1 MKIVISGLENQ
12 KEMTFMCEAEGK
24 SLLSILRAHGIY
36 VDAPCGGLGMCGR
49 CRVRYKKEAPAATE
63 KERKILTAEEL
74 AAGIRLACAVVPEQ
88 DCQIELAG
96 RERDE
101 IWVLTAGDEK
111 QPVDLEEKQQD
122 EACYGIAIDIGT
134 TTLALALID
143 LLSGE
148 EKVVVTGTNHQRAYG
163 ADVILR
169 ISAANEG
176 KLLELQ
182 KSIQFDLHSQI
193 QALLKK
199 ADIDP
204 ALVKKVVIVGNTT
217 MCHLLRGLSC
227 ETLGV
232 APFTPVDIG
241 MWKGRIGELFDAE
254 TVILP
259 GISAFVGADIVAG
272 IYGLSLHK
280 KKEATMLLDIGTN
293 GEMVI
298 GDETGFLVTSAAAGP
313 VFEGGN
319 ISCGVPGIAG
329 AVTHVTWDS
338 QRGASS
344 CETIGDQPPVGLCGT
359 GIIDAVSEL
368 VRHSAIDENGT
379 LADVWFENGVPVA
392 GDEIRFT
399 QKDVREVQMGKSAI
413 RAGIETLFSEYH
425 LNARKNQLNVCES
438 VSDEEENQRGAS
450 EKDSGNQPSI
460 QVYLAGGF
468 GYDMNVDSAIRIGLF
483 PESFRGMTRAAGN
496 AALKGAERFLMA
508 KESEAVE
515 ELEWIV
521 AHAREINLAMHT
533 QFSELYMQYMFFG
546 TKDEA

>member
-12 KEMTFMCEAEGK
+12 KEIELTCESEGK

-49 CRVRYKKEAPAATE
+49 CRVRYKNKAPAATE
-63 KERKILTAEEL
+63 KERKLLTAEEL

-88 DCQIELAG
+88 DCQIELVG
-96 RERDE
+96 KETEE
-101 IWVLTAGDEK
+101 IWALTAGDEK
-111 QPVDLEEKQQD
+111 RSADLEEKQQAGD
-122 EACYGIAIDIGT
+122 CYGIAVDIGT
-134 TTLALALID
+134 TTLALALVD
-143 LLSGE
+143 LGTGE
-148 EKVVVTGTNHQRAYG
+148 EKAVVTGTNHQRAYG
-163 ADVILR
+163 ADVISR

-182 KSIQFDLHSQI
+182 KSIQSDLHSQI
-193 QALLKK
+193 QALLKR
-199 ADIDP
+199 AGIAP

-227 ETLGV
+227 ESLGA

-241 MWKGRIGELFDAE
+241 LWKGRIGEVFDAE
-254 TVILP
+254 TVIFP

-280 KKEATMLLDIGTN
+280 KKEAAMLLDIGTN

-329 AVTHVTWDS
+329 AVTHVAWDS
-338 QRGASS
+338 EKGASS
-344 CETIGDQPPVGLCGT
+344 CETIGNQPPVGLCGT

-368 VRHSAIDENGT
+368 VRHSFIDENGT
-379 LADVWFENGVPVA
+379 LADAWFESGVPVA
-392 GDEIRFT
+392 GEEIRFT

-425 LNARKNQLNVCES
+425 LNARENQSNVCES
-438 VSDEEENQRGAS
+438 ASGAEKNQRGAS
-450 EKDSGNQPSI
+450 EKDPGNQSSI

-483 PESFRGMTRAAGN
+483 PESFREMTRAAGN
-496 AALKGAERFLMA
+496 AALKGAERFLLE
-508 KESEAVE
+508 KESEALT

-521 AHAREINLAMHT
+521 AHAREINLAMHP
-533 QFSELYMQYMFFG
+533 QFSELYMQYMFF
-546 TKDEA
+546 EQ